1 MKTGDYRRDY
11 AAYAAALERARYN
24 YHAGVTPELR
34 LAPIRDRFADLW
46 TREAIDDLT
55 RAREEISRQFETER
69 AALAALLRA
78 AQLGYAEAHAGEV
91 TRELARCHASAH
103 FDWSGAR
110 LAPDEVPDALALE
123 PDAARRRELSAR
135 WFDALHACN
144 DLRAARLDTLGEA
157 ARALNFN
164 SYFGLRSGADVETS
178 LESLSAAAE
187 NFLARTAAVYNTT
200 LFEWTARHL
209 PPEYARAPVYAD
221 SLFLLRLS
229 HLDPF
234 FPERELRGT
243 YEATMAGLGIRVG
256 QQHNLSIETNA
267 HKSTELKATETTAP
281 RFESARASCYA
292 LNPPEDV
299 RLIHGNEGGASLYR
313 IFFAAAGGAQA
324 FAWVSRDLSARYPEL
339 VHSPDETT
347 RAGFQLLFGDLLA
360 DAAWLGAYRNV
371 RPSSAS
377 EIARSFAFV
386 ELQRARRACVLL
398 QQQRI
403 VAQASD
409 PRDAQLAEGYAN
421 ALEEAT
427 SFRTHPSLYLRDLI
441 SDGSPET
448 RASARLQ
455 PAVYL
460 RARLFATALGEH
472 FRTRYGHRWW
482 AARRAADELIDLW
495 NTGSRYT
502 VEELASLAGL
512 GELNFDLLADTT
524 EATLRGE

>member
-1 MKTGDYRRDY
+1 
-11 AAYAAALERARYN
+11 
-24 YHAGVTPELR
+24 
-34 LAPIRDRFADLW
+34 
-46 TREAIDDLT
+46 
-55 RAREEISRQFETER
+55 
-69 AALAALLRA
+69 
-78 AQLGYAEAHAGEV
+78 V
-91 TRELARCHASAH
+91 TRELARCQASTH
-103 FDWSGAR
+103 FEWSGAR
-110 LAPDEVPDALALE
+110 LAPDDVPDALALE

-135 WFDALHACN
+135 WFDLLRACN
-144 DLRAARLDTLGEA
+144 DLRAARLDTLNEA

-164 SYFGLRSGADVETS
+164 SYFSLRSGTAVETS

-187 NFLARTAAVYNTT
+187 NFLARTAAVYDTT
-200 LFEWTARHL
+200 LFEWAARHL
-209 PPEYARAPVYAD
+209 PPEYARAPVHAD

-234 FPERELRGT
+234 FPASELRGT
-243 YEATMAGLGIRVG
+243 YEATMAGFGIRVG
-256 QQHNLSIETNA
+256 QQHNLSVETTG
-267 HKSTELKATETTAP
+267 HKSTETTAHEL
-281 RFESARASCYA
+281 RRGRASCYA

-299 RLIHGNEGGASLYR
+299 RLVYGDTGGASLYQT
-313 IFFAAAGGAQA
+313 FFAAAGGAQA
-324 FAWVSRDLSARYPEL
+324 FAWVSRDLAARYPEL
-339 VHSPDETT
+339 VHAPEETT
-347 RAGFQLLFGDLLA
+347 RAGFRLLFGDLLA

-371 RPSSAS
+371 RPSSAG

-386 ELQRARRACVLL
+386 ELQRTRRACARL

-403 VAQASD
+403 LAQASD
-409 PRDAQLAEGYAN
+409 PRDAQLAEGYAT

-441 SDGSPET
+441 SGDSLEA
-448 RASARLQ
+448 RESASLQ

-460 RARLFATALGEH
+460 RARLFATALGEY

-502 VEELASLAGL
+502 VEELATLAGL

-524 EATLRGE
+524 EAALRGE

>member
-1 MKTGDYRRDY
+1 
-11 AAYAAALERARYN
+11 
-24 YHAGVTPELR
+24 
-34 LAPIRDRFADLW
+34 
-46 TREAIDDLT
+46 
-55 RAREEISRQFETER
+55 
-69 AALAALLRA
+69 
-78 AQLGYAEAHAGEV
+78 
-91 TRELARCHASAH
+91 
-103 FDWSGAR
+103 
-110 LAPDEVPDALALE
+110 
-123 PDAARRRELSAR
+123 
-135 WFDALHACN
+135 
-144 DLRAARLDTLGEA
+144 
-157 ARALNFN
+157 
-164 SYFGLRSGADVETS
+164 
-178 LESLSAAAE
+178 
-187 NFLARTAAVYNTT
+187 TAAVYNTT

-221 SLFLLRLS
+221 GLFLLRLS

-234 FPERELRGT
+234 FPARELRGT
-243 YEATMAGLGIRVG
+243 YEATMAGFGIRVG
-256 QQHNLSIETNA
+256 QQRNLSIETTA
-267 HKSTELKATETTAP
+267 PKSSEHQATGTTAP
-281 RFESARASCYA
+281 QLGSARASYYA

-299 RLIHGNEGGASLYR
+299 RLVHGNEGGASLFQN
-313 IFFAAAGGAQA
+313 FFAAAGGAQI
-324 FAWVSRDLSARYPEL
+324 FAWVSRDLAARYPEL

-360 DAAWLGAYRNV
+360 DAAWLAGYRNV
-371 RPSSAS
+371 RPSSAN

-386 ELQRARRACVLL
+386 ELQRTRQACAHL
-398 QQQRI
+398 QQQGI
-403 VAQASD
+403 LAQAAD

-427 SFRTHPSLYLRDLI
+427 SFRTHPSLYLRNLV

-448 RASARLQ
+448 RAGARLQ

-460 RARLFATALGEH
+460 RARLFATALGEY

-524 EATLRGE
+524 EAALRGE